1 MDILYVMVFI
11 SLALSFGFLAFF
23 FWAVDSGQMSSLDSA
38 SYNILEDENNKRG
51 NDYE

>member
-1 MDILYVMVFI
+1 MVFL

-38 SYNILEDENNKRG
+38 SYKILEDDMIINK
-51 NDYE
+51 DDTDE